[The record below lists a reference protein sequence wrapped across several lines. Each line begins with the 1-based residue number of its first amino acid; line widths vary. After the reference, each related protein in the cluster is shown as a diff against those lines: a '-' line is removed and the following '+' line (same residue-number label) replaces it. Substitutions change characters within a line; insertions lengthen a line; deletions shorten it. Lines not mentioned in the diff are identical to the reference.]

1 MFWKKYDDGF
11 HPNAWILSS
20 SQEDGYEKMDDD
32 LFDIGFDS
40 CFYLKSF
47 LENPDAEYLARKTE
61 REKYNEIM
69 NLKNYLAST
78 DYVIS
83 KLNELKL
90 EDDEEYEKA
99 KADYAEVLV
108 KRKEARAKI
117 NELEAKESKQG

>member
-20 SQEDGYEKMDDD
+20 NPEDGYEEMDDD

-90 EDDEEYEKA
+90 EDDEEYEKT

>member
-20 SQEDGYEKMDDD
+20 NPEDGYEEMDDD
-32 LFDIGFDS
+32 LFDTRFDG
-40 CFYLKSF
+40 CFYLKSV
-47 LENPDAEYLARKTE
+47 LENQDAEYLARKTE
-61 REKYNEIM
+61 REKYDEIM

-90 EDDEEYEKA
+90 EDDEEYEKT

>member
-20 SQEDGYEKMDDD
+20 SQEDGYKKMDDD